1 MQVHAFLEV
10 YQNRSSRLQIE
21 KDIGIVELS
30 VYALCKALLI
40 ESRIVVTTH
49 LPQPHPVFHSPVRSL
64 EKVGKIVSLQRRP
77 DGLENL
83 RMALEPYACRIT
95 NFGGPRVRP
104 ERLVASSYLCAKRL
118 EIILR
123 PVEVS
128 TIDCR
133 PDIDSEL
140 ASFPCEGGPCDE

>member
-1 MQVHAFLEV
+1 MA
-10 YQNRSSRLQIE
+10 
-21 KDIGIVELS
+21 
-30 VYALCKALLI
+30 
-40 ESRIVVTTH
+40 SRI
-49 LPQPHPVFHSPVRSL
+49 SAWRS
-64 EKVGKIVSLQRRP
+64 
-77 DGLENL
+77 NL
-83 RMALEPYACRIT
+83 TRAASRISEALGYDR
-95 NFGGPRVRP
+95 